1 MNSFQETTNTIF
13 SPFYPVERYEGPVL
27 TIPRVT
33 PDDFGA
39 YLCIAKNGVHPA
51 SSKRVVLNVQCKK
64 FLDQLI
70 ILTFHFKLD
79 LNSITLYI
87 YHCLTKFDVGLRIK
101 VSCTRYLS
109 YGIIF
114 ILIFVL

>member
-1 MNSFQETTNTIF
+1 MFPLSYLVET
-13 SPFYPVERYEGPVL
+13 YDGPIL

-64 FLDQLI
+64 
-70 ILTFHFKLD
+70 
-79 LNSITLYI
+79 
-87 YHCLTKFDVGLRIK
+87 KFG
-101 VSCTRYLS
+101 
-109 YGIIF
+109 
-114 ILIFVL
+114 

>member
-1 MNSFQETTNTIF
+1 MNSFLETTNTIF

-70 ILTFHFKLD
+70 ILTF
-79 LNSITLYI
+79 
-87 YHCLTKFDVGLRIK
+87 LRIRFK
-101 VSCTRYLS
+101 FYH
-109 YGIIF
+109 IIY
-114 ILIFVL
+114 IIVLPNLTLV

>member
-1 MNSFQETTNTIF
+1 MNSFLETTSTIF

-64 FLDQLI
+64 FLIQFI
-70 ILTFHFKLD
+70 NIEFQ
-79 LNSITLYI
+79 SIRMRF
-87 YHCLTKFDVGLRIK
+87 KFDH
-101 VSCTRYLS
+101 
-109 YGIIF
+109 IIN
-114 ILIFVL
+114 IIVLPNSTLI

>member
-1 MNSFQETTNTIF
+1 MYYFITIAFSSF
-13 SPFYPVERYEGPVL
+13 YLVESYDGPIL

-64 FLDQLI
+64 ILNINLI
-70 ILTFHFKLD
+70 I
-79 LNSITLYI
+79 S
-87 YHCLTKFDVGLRIK
+87 
-101 VSCTRYLS
+101 
-109 YGIIF
+109 
-114 ILIFVL
+114 